1 MRKISEVMTTNVK
14 VVRPD
19 ETIQNAA
26 KLMADLD
33 IGAIPVCDGTKL
45 QGMLT
50 DRDIAVRAVA
60 EGRGGNTPVG
70 EVMTADIVWC
80 TDEDNTQEVLDRMAE
95 DGAITKDEAKAA
107 KAEKIEF
114 KQMELGNIKAPHFVF
129 YVRDQLVAQFGE
141 DAINQGGMKIITT
154 LDWDKQQAAEDAVAK
169 QNEANKAKGATDAA
183 LVSVD
188 AKTGEILAMVGSEDF
203 FDDSIAGKVNVAIE
217 TTRLEHF
224 YQDGHDIGVNAFK
237 TVDRAVDGVAILGVA
252 N

>member
-80 TDEDNTQEVLDRMAE
+80 TDEDDTQEVLDRMADAQVRRIPVVDQDRNLVGIVALGDLAIE
-95 DGAITKDEAKAA
+95 DEDNVDEA
-107 KAEKIEF
+107 
-114 KQMELGNIKAPHFVF
+114 L
-129 YVRDQLVAQFGE
+129 RDISMPA
-141 DAINQGGMKIITT
+141 
-154 LDWDKQQAAEDAVAK
+154 
-169 QNEANKAKGATDAA
+169 
-183 LVSVD
+183 
-188 AKTGEILAMVGSEDF
+188 
-203 FDDSIAGKVNVAIE
+203 
-217 TTRLEHF
+217 
-224 YQDGHDIGVNAFK
+224 
-237 TVDRAVDGVAILGVA
+237 
-252 N
+252 